1 MRLTENV
8 MKALQFR
15 KLHEDAVLPSRSS
28 EDDAGFDLASVEEVT
43 LEPGS
48 RALVQTGL
56 AVQIPEGHGGLVLPR
71 SGLALRHGISLVNS
85 PGLIDAGYRGEIGV
99 ILHNTDLTDSFDVNV
114 GDRIAQLMV
123 VPFAS
128 VLPVWVDALDDS
140 QRGEGGFGSSGL
152 S

>member
-1 MRLTENV
+1 MRLTETV
-8 MKALQFR
+8 MSPLQFR
-15 KLHEDAVLPSRSS
+15 KLHDEAVLPSRSS
-28 EDDAGFDLASVEEVT
+28 QDDAGFDLASVEEVS
-43 LEPGS
+43 LEPGT
-48 RALVQTGL
+48 RALVKTGL

-99 ILHNTDLTDSFDVNV
+99 ILHNTDLINSFDVKV

-128 VLPVWVDALDDS
+128 VQPEWVEALDDS

-152 S
+152 T